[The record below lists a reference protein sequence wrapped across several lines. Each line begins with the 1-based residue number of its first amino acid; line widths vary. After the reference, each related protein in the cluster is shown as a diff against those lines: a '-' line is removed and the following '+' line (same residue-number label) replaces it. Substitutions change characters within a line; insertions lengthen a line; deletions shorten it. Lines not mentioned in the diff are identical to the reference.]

1 MLLVVCNFKFRS
13 VHTHLLLEQL
23 ALDMSSIKGEW
34 MVEQMNL
41 YSQMSLEI
49 LLAL

>member
-1 MLLVVCNFKFRS
+1 MLLVTKFRS
-13 VHTHLLLEQL
+13 VHTHLLRELL
-23 ALDMSSIKGEW
+23 ALDMISIKGDW